1 MASREQQIRNL
12 RAELE
17 GLRHRTAQLNNDI
30 RENEARWYNT
40 RLTDRE
46 RHAARDLAGRLRRE
60 LTDVRRQTEAR
71 ARRLH
76 ELERER

>member
-1 MASREQQIRNL
+1 MANREQQIRNL

-17 GLRHRTAQLNNDI
+17 RLRHRTAQLNNDI
-30 RENEARWYNT
+30 RENEARWHNT